1 MAMSTRREAGGSGLG
16 LGATLVFLIVAEA
29 LTFSSAGTAIYAG
42 VTAGTPGANV
52 AALAFPPLPPLP
64 PGSPKP

>member
-1 MAMSTRREAGGSGLG
+1 M
-16 LGATLVFLIVAEA
+16 LVFLIVVEA
-29 LTFSSAGTAIYAG
+29 LTFRSAGTSIYAG